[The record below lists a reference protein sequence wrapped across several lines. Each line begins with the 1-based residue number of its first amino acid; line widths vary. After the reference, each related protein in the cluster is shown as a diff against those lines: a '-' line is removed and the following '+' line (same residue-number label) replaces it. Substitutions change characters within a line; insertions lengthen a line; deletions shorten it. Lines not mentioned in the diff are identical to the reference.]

1 MSGPE
6 FLDLRVSRSSP
17 LSSSSCQRLDAAEIA
32 DAVYAL
38 DLVPLSAE
46 VLDAA
51 FEHVA
56 NRLAARAAVMRGR
69 TGPVTMGQSAT
80 RFGLNGVG
88 STNGAG

>member
-1 MSGPE
+1 
-6 FLDLRVSRSSP
+6 
-17 LSSSSCQRLDAAEIA
+17 
-32 DAVYAL
+32 
-38 DLVPLSAE
+38 VPLSAE

-56 NRLAARAAVMRGR
+56 DRLAARAAVMRGR